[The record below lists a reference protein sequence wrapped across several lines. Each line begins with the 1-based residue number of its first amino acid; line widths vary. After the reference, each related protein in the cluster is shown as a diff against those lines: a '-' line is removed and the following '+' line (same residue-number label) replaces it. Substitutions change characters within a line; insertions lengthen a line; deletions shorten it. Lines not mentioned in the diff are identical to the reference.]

1 MEKTIIKKT
10 IIKRFVCL
18 LLTLLLLTGALI
30 GCGKS
35 SDMGEN
41 GVPSAGNNSAE
52 IIENSKETT
61 EKKTLSDFEIVTT
74 SADKV
79 ILDCDMGYVNDDTFA
94 LMFLLQADKMGYID
108 LLGVAVSRGNKIGA
122 VAVNLALLQL
132 EAVGRTDVPVYIG
145 RDEPLNGFSPER
157 ASRQGRTAEVYTKW
171 ENYVTPDNYHNLGNL
186 YNENWGYSGQEA
198 QGESAADFMVQQVK
212 EYPGEVTIL
221 CVGPATNV
229 ALACQEDETFA
240 QNTAGIIYMGGKLKE
255 DASFNWWYDADAV
268 KVCLESD
275 FPEQIICTSEISG
288 NMQIPSG
295 FITGLSGYGDS
306 SVPDFFVKR
315 KTIANG
321 NKKLWDVVIP
331 AILICPELVRV
342 SVTDRIAVNVEED
355 CYGQMQFAEN
365 GTEAV
370 IVSEVNG
377 EELYTLMGLLFRE
390 E

>member
-10 IIKRFVCL
+10 IIKRFVCS
-18 LLTLLLLTGALI
+18 LLTLLLLSGALI
-30 GCGKS
+30 GCGKNS
-35 SDMGEN
+35 EMGEK

-79 ILDCDMGYVNDDTFA
+79 ILDCDMGYVNDDAFA

-108 LLGVAVSRGNKIGA
+108 LLGVAVSGGNKIGA

-157 ASRQGRTAEVYTKW
+157 ASASRTAEVYTKW

-186 YNENWGYSGQEA
+186 YNENWGYSKQEA

-212 EYPGEVTIL
+212 QYPGEITIL
-221 CVGPATNV
+221 CIGPATNV
-229 ALACQEDETFA
+229 ALACQTDETFA

-275 FPEQIICTSEISG
+275 FPKQIICTSEISG

-295 FITGLSGYGDS
+295 FITELSDYGDS
-306 SVPDFFVKR
+306 SAADFFVKR

-321 NKKLWDVVIP
+321 NRKLWDVVIP
-331 AILICPELVRV
+331 AVLICPELVNVSDVGNV
-342 SVTDRIAVNVEED
+342 SVSVEED
-355 CYGQMQFAEN
+355 SYGEMQFVEN
-365 GTEAV
+365 GTEAT

-377 EELYTLMGLLFRE
+377 EELYTLMGLLFGE